1 MIRLPLLLSEWN
13 ICTPTL
19 FRLMDS
25 KYVDAFFADGSLRIS
40 SFSKF
45 HKHAD
50 EQRLDKG
57 EGKTMFVHR
66 TNQRGG
72 QTITAW
78 TIQGANAYV
87 LSTSMRHD
95 QDLLHSFNSDSY
107 IRIKDSSAFGMAI
120 ARHIPHLV
128 AGFEGACL
136 YQERKIIKRDLG
148 YIDLNQFQD
157 PQNPL
162 PVIDQKEIPYSGL
175 PLPSNNPKLTD
186 YILSQLGHYSM
197 FLKDKIFAHQ
207 SEYRFIWVTANNTE
221 DYLDIKVPEAIQF
234 CEKPS
239 LITE

>member
-1 MIRLPLLLSEWN
+1 MIRLPLLLSEWG

-19 FRLMDS
+19 FRFMDS